1 MVEKKDSKMKKSYLI
16 LILFFVSINFLFSD
30 FIIPHDDPV
39 YSFLESMNNLG
50 YTEKTF
56 FIYPQYYNEIIEIL
70 ENLRA
75 QDLPKQYQKL
85 AEYHYERLSMNFPKG
100 LNSDVYPLHKI
111 PQSAFNTFKL
121 HSDKKRMFSYKKVE
135 FELFFSGLLGLNYD
149 TKRDSLSKWRSL
161 KYYGMEFGGNI
172 KENFGFFTQY
182 RKGHYNGDLSFILEN
197 KQMHWS
203 GGEPRLVTTCS
214 EVDYKNNYLNF
225 SIGYSSFNIGKTI
238 TSSIILNSDITP
250 FGYLKNYKNF
260 GNFHYIGIN
269 SQLLPDSLTSSC
281 EYNSKSYALQTIYY
295 TKDSF
300 SIGFGQ
306 AVIYGD
312 KTFDIAYSTPLV
324 VFKLIDFKNYG
335 RDNQVVFFY
344 SSFRMFSGLVFY
356 ENFFMDDLKKKRLF
370 TKEGFSGLA
379 SQTGLI
385 YNFSNF
391 PLQFATE
398 VTLIGPGTYGHSP
411 QYYPQNQY
419 THDTQLLGYLYGA
432 NLLNVASE
440 IMYFNS
446 KLNVSLQYENLQQG
460 SLGEDPFIWEAGNYN
475 LEFLAGKIS
484 RTEKITTE
492 IKYYPYPEISI
503 HLKYE
508 FQKKEENNTNYLYSG
523 LEVRY

>member
-1 MVEKKDSKMKKSYLI
+1 MKRNCFI
-16 LILFFVSINFLFSD
+16 IVLFFVSISFLRSD

-56 FIYPQYYNEIIEIL
+56 FIYPQYYNEIVEIL
-70 ENLRA
+70 EDLRT
-75 QDLPKQYQKL
+75 QDLPRQYRKL
-85 AEYHYERLSMNFPKG
+85 AEYHYERLSMNFPEG
-100 LNSDVYPLHKI
+100 LNSDVYPFRKI
-111 PQSAFNTFKL
+111 LRSAINTFKS
-121 HSDKKRMFSYKKVE
+121 HSDKKRMVTYNKDECS
-135 FELFFSGLLGLNYD
+135 LFLSGMMGVNYD
-149 TKRDSLSKWRSL
+149 IKSNDETYNRRYE
-161 KYYGMEFGGNI
+161 YYGLEFGGNI
-172 KENFGFFTQY
+172 KEDFGFFTQF
-182 RKGHYNGDLSFILEN
+182 RKGHYDGDLSFILED

-214 EVDYKNNYLNF
+214 EVDYKNNFLNF
-225 SIGYSSFNIGKTI
+225 SIGYSSFKIGKTI

-250 FGYLKNYKNF
+250 FGYLKHYKNI
-260 GNFHYIGIN
+260 GNFHYFGLN
-269 SQLLPDSLTSSC
+269 SQLLPDSLTSSST
-281 EYNSKSYALQTIYY
+281 YNSKSYALQTIYY
-295 TKDSF
+295 NKDSF

-312 KTFDIAYSTPLV
+312 KTFDIAYSTPFV
-324 VFKLIDFKNYG
+324 VFKLVDFKNYG

-344 SSFRMFSGLVFY
+344 SSFRLFSGLVFY

-385 YNFSNF
+385 YNFSTF
-391 PLQFATE
+391 PLQFTTE
-398 VTLIGPGTYGHSP
+398 VTVIGPGTYGHSP

-419 THDTQLLGYLYGA
+419 SHDTQLLGYLYGA
-432 NLLNVASE
+432 NLLNISTR
-440 IMYFNS
+440 IMVLNS
-446 KLNVSLQYENLQQG
+446 KLNVSLQYENIQQG
-460 SLGEDPFIWEAGNYN
+460 SLGEDPFIWEAGDYD

-508 FQKKEENNTNYLYSG
+508 FQKKEYSKINYLYSG

>member
-1 MVEKKDSKMKKSYLI
+1 MKRNCFI
-16 LILFFVSINFLFSD
+16 IILFFVSISFLHSD

-56 FIYPQYYNEIIEIL
+56 FIYPQYYNEITNIL
-70 ENLRA
+70 MELRT

-85 AEYHYERLSMNFPKG
+85 TEYHYERLSKNFPEG
-100 LNSDVYPLHKI
+100 LNSDVYPLRKI
-111 PQSAFNTFKL
+111 PRSAINIFKS
-121 HSDKKRMFSYKKVE
+121 HSDKKRLLTYNKDDCS
-135 FELFFSGLLGLNYD
+135 LFLSGMMGVNYD
-149 TKRDSLSKWRSL
+149 IKSNDEKYNRNYE
-161 KYYGMEFGGNI
+161 YYGLEFGGNI
-172 KENFGFFTQY
+172 KEDFGFFTQY
-182 RKGHYNGDLSFILEN
+182 RKGHYEGDLSFILEN

-214 EVDYKNNYLNF
+214 EVDYKNNFLNF
-225 SIGYSSFNIGKTI
+225 SIGYGSFKIGKTI
-238 TSSIILNSDITP
+238 TSSIILNSDITS
-250 FGYLKNYKNF
+250 FGYLKYYKKF

-269 SQLLPDSLTSSC
+269 SQFLPDSLTSSS
-281 EYNSKSYALQTIYY
+281 EYNTKSYAMQAISYN
-295 TKDSF
+295 KDAF
-300 SIGFGQ
+300 AIGFGQ

-312 KTFDIAYSTPLV
+312 KTFDFAYSTPLV

-344 SSFRMFSGLVFY
+344 SSFRMFSGLVFF

-385 YNFSNF
+385 YNSSNF
-391 PLQFATE
+391 PLQFTTE

-419 THDTQLLGYLYGA
+419 THDTQLLGYSYGA

-460 SLGEDPFIWEAGNYN
+460 SLGEDPFIWEAGNYD

-492 IKYYPYPEISI
+492 IKYYPYPEISL

-508 FQKKEENNTNYLYSG
+508 YQKREENNINYLYSG

>member
-1 MVEKKDSKMKKSYLI
+1 MKKSYLI
-16 LILFFVSINFLFSD
+16 FILFLCFISFLHSD
-30 FIIPHDDPV
+30 FIIPHDDHV
-39 YSFLESMNNLG
+39 YPFLESMNNSG
-50 YTEKTF
+50 FTEKTF

-70 ENLRA
+70 ENLRI
-75 QDLPKQYQKL
+75 QDLSKQYQKL
-85 AEYHYERLSMNFPKG
+85 TEYHYERLSMNFPEG
-100 LNSDVYPLHKI
+100 VNSDVYPLRKI
-111 PQSAFNTFKL
+111 PKSAINTFKL
-121 HSDKKRMFSYKKVE
+121 HSDKKRLVTFNKDEFS
-135 FELFFSGLLGLNYD
+135 LFLSGMMGVNYD
-149 TKRDSLSKWRSL
+149 IKSNDETYNRNYE
-161 KYYGMEFGGNI
+161 YYGLEFGGNI
-172 KENFGFFTQY
+172 KEDFGFFTQF
-182 RKGHYNGDLSFILEN
+182 RKGHYDGDLSFILEN

-214 EVDYKNNYLNF
+214 EVDYKNNFLNF
-225 SIGYSSFNIGKTI
+225 SIGYNSFKIGKTI

-250 FGYLKNYKNF
+250 FGYLKYYKNF

-269 SQLLPDSLTSSC
+269 SQLLPDSITSSS
-281 EYNSKSYALQTIYY
+281 EYNSKSYALQTIFYN
-295 TKDSF
+295 KDSF

-312 KTFDIAYSTPLV
+312 KTFDIAYSTPFV

-344 SSFRMFSGLVFY
+344 SSFRMCSGLVFY

-385 YNFSNF
+385 YNFFNL
-391 PLQFATE
+391 PLQFTTE
-398 VTLIGPGTYGHSP
+398 VTVIGPGTYGHSP
-411 QYYPQNQY
+411 QYHTQTHY
-419 THDTQLLGYLYGA
+419 THDTQLLGYFYGA
-432 NLLNVASE
+432 NLLNVASK
-440 IMYFNS
+440 IMYFNP

-460 SLGEDPFIWEAGNYN
+460 SLGEDPIIWEAGDYN
-475 LEFLAGKIS
+475 LEFLAEKIL

-508 FQKKEENNTNYLYSG
+508 FQRKEEINTSYLYSG